1 MTQASISRPR
11 TTPGGLSQRGLGVA
25 LLLLSAAV
33 FSTAGLFTKGVEADS
48 WSILFWRGLF
58 AGCFTLGYL
67 AARGRLRLEF
77 ATLGTS
83 GWAVAI
89 IGAAGSAIY
98 IPALKITSI
107 ANVTLIYAAVP
118 LLAAALAWA
127 WIGERPSRR
136 VLLCCLAA
144 FLGVLVI
151 VHGSLGAP
159 ELAGDLM
166 ALGMTASLAA
176 IMVIYRRFPETPVGA
191 PAVLM
196 SFLLLPPAL
205 LFGGPFA
212 ADLGEIGIMSAFG
225 LVFSVAYVTLAEGAR
240 RVPAAEAGLLSSLE
254 MPLAPLWA
262 WLLLADLPPTDTW
275 IGGAAIMGAVLYSQ
289 LERKAPCQAQQ
300 S

>member
-1 MTQASISRPR
+1 MSQASVTRQR
-11 TTPGGLSQRGLGVA
+11 TVPDGLSQRGLGVA
-25 LLLLSAAV
+25 LLLLSAGV
-33 FSTAGLFTKGVEADS
+33 FSTAGLFTKGVEAGS
-48 WSILFWRGLF
+48 WAIIFWRGLF
-58 AGCFTLGYL
+58 AGLFTLVYL
-67 AARGRLRLEF
+67 LARGRFRMEF
-77 ATLGTS
+77 ATLGAS

-118 LLAAALAWA
+118 LLAAAMAWA

-151 VHGSLGAP
+151 VQGSLGAP
-159 ELAGDLM
+159 ELVGDLM

-176 IMVIYRRFPETPVGA
+176 IMVIYRRFPDTPVGA
-191 PAVLM
+191 PAFLM
-196 SFLLLPPAL
+196 CVLLLPPAIV
-205 LFGGPFA
+205 FGEPLA
-212 ADLGEIGIMSAFG
+212 ASLGEIGIMSAFG
-225 LVFSVAYVTLAEGAR
+225 LIFSVAYLALAEGAR

-262 WLLLADLPPTDTW
+262 WLLLAELPPVDTW

-289 LERKAPCQAQQ
+289 MERKTPCPAQKD
-300 S
+300 